1 MRPSEPQKGK
11 ENGRYEE
18 PSMCCCSRHFI
29 IEAALPTSI
38 GSGMGK
44 EQGKQVELGMVGTTL
59 PEEGSHDLHVR
70 PYFPAEM
77 LASCSEIYFFHRSRK
92 PRIPSEISPFLNDG
106 KELHFQKKK
115 CGSKHYILKYR

>member
-11 ENGRYEE
+11 DNGRYEE

-44 EQGKQVELGMVGTTL
+44 EQGKQVELGMVGLHYLKKAAMIYMLGHTFL
-59 PEEGSHDLHVR
+59 QKCWLHV
-70 PYFPAEM
+70 AK
-77 LASCSEIYFFHRSRK
+77 SIFFTEAGNLESQAK
-92 PRIPSEISPFLNDG
+92 S
-106 KELHFQKKK
+106 LHF
-115 CGSKHYILKYR
+115 